1 MYNYCLNPALVNKLS
16 AGMSAIRILFL
27 VTSIQILSRVKPAVG
42 GDSAV
47 SVSEKKKKNKAKK
60 SPRLEEYL
68 NQRDYLGAQTLLE
81 VAR

>member
-1 MYNYCLNPALVNKLS
+1 MCKYCFIPALVNKLP
-16 AGMSAIRILFL
+16 AVMSTIRILFL

-42 GDSAV
+42 GDSAA